1 MTNCKCNCG
10 EVKGVTVSG
19 PTISGI
25 SNSLFIGDSWKPVMT
40 DDRLIKDP
48 KYSGCFEIIENNVAK
63 TVHIKRVLFND
74 PVVVVWWSDGTTTR
88 SKVRGDDKYS
98 PEAGLIYCIFKKIAP
113 KTTIDTLLDEWMP
126 SQIPME
132 YKMQYV
138 DIKDVKAQ
146 HKNK

>member
-1 MTNCKCNCG
+1 MSKCNCN
-10 EVKGVTVSG
+10 KDNRVTVSG
-19 PTISGI
+19 GAISGMT
-25 SNSLFIGDSWKPVMT
+25 SSCLCVGVDTWKPMMT

-113 KTTIDTLLDEWMP
+113 KTTIDTLLNEWMP